1 MFEIGFLHP
10 DVFGKL
16 GGHSA
21 YFDPTNA
28 PPANNPL
35 NLAQT
40 VTFSMGQIPDIWLD
54 VGNDD
59 ADTRENLD
67 VFAQTLRS
75 RNVNFAYLIY
85 PTGEHDA
92 AYWQSHLDEY
102 MAFYG
107 QGWSHDSTELPTCK

>member
-1 MFEIGFLHP
+1 MTDHRKKADFAECMRELVDI
-10 DVFGKL
+10 
-16 GGHSA
+16 
-21 YFDPTNA
+21 YFPHA
-28 PPANNPL
+28 E
-35 NLAQT
+35 
-40 VTFSMGQIPDIWLD
+40 VI
-54 VGNDD
+54 
-59 ADTRENLD
+59 RD

-107 QGWSHDSTELPTCK
+107 QGWSHDSTELPTCT

>member
-1 MFEIGFLHP
+1 MVLVMPSGGELQYDNYFAEGASLEALVLNDLMPEIESNYCTLNTQVGRALGGISRGGFWVFEIGFLHP
-10 DVFGKL
+10 DVIGKL

-28 PPANNPL
+28 PPANNSL

-59 ADTRENLD
+59 ADT
-67 VFAQTLRS
+67 
-75 RNVNFAYLIY
+75 
-85 PTGEHDA
+85 
-92 AYWQSHLDEY
+92 
-102 MAFYG
+102 
-107 QGWSHDSTELPTCK
+107 